1 MKLYRCDL
9 CGRVFH
15 KITPHVCVHGNYRK
29 RNLTFTEFEDVDCEY
44 IKKSEVDV
52 KEKSFPNI
60 PQGALTLQERDE
72 PKIEFMVNWEQ
83 RRYETAKSVMS
94 AMLSPVDLL
103 DIMKRHEYSGNLSLQ
118 KYLAKASCDYADA
131 LISELKRK
139 DDGEESQQEK

>member
-15 KITPHVCVHGNYRK
+15 EITPHVCVHGNYRK
-29 RNLTFTEFEDVDCEY
+29 RNLTFTEFEDTDCEY
-44 IKKSEVDV
+44 VKKSEVDV

-60 PQGALTLQERDE
+60 PHGVLILEKPLK
-72 PKIEFMVNWEQ
+72 PKTEFMVNWEQ

-103 DIMKRHEYSGNLSLQ
+103 DIMKRHEYLGNLSLQ
-118 KYLAKASCDYADA
+118 KYLAKASCDYADV
-131 LISELKRK
+131 LIAELKRK
-139 DDGEESQQEK
+139 DDGEEV